1 LASRGERRKLDPM
14 LSGSYQLIVGG
25 AVFAAFLVFVAAF
38 RFALRECAETRE
50 LACQPDIPRA
60 SIHAHGA
67 SRWLRGQHRQ
77 RALRGVKVL
86 QAGFVAVGITSV
98 FVMTLCMAGV
108 IGVLLFG

>member
-1 LASRGERRKLDPM
+1 M
-14 LSGSYQLIVGG
+14 LSGSYQLIIGG

-38 RFALRECAETRE
+38 RFALRECTETRE

-67 SRWLRGQHRQ
+67 GASRWLRGQHRQ
-77 RALRGVKVL
+77 RALRSVRVL